1 MSFDPPRS
9 APPRVGPG
17 VEVGIDE
24 AVIRTQVHAFYA
36 RVRGDPM
43 LAPVFEAKIIEWAP
57 HLERMCDFW
66 SSVMLMTG
74 RYHGRPMPMH
84 AAIPGIAPE
93 HFQRWLDL
101 FHETADEVCSPEAAR
116 LFVAKAELIGES
128 RQLGIAIS
136 RGELPS
142 RD

>member
-9 APPRVGPG
+9 ARPRIGPG
-17 VEVGIDE
+17 VEVGVDE
-24 AVIRTQVHAFYA
+24 AVIRTQVYAFYDK
-36 RVRGDPM
+36 VRADPL
-43 LAPVFEAKIIEWAP
+43 LAPVFEAKITDWDP

-93 HFQRWLDL
+93 HFARWLEL
-101 FHETADEVCSPEAAR
+101 FAETAGEVCTPDAAR
-116 LFVAKAELIGES
+116 LFMTKADLIGES
-128 RQLGIAIS
+128 LQLGIAVS
-136 RGELPS
+136 RGELPPRS
-142 RD
+142 